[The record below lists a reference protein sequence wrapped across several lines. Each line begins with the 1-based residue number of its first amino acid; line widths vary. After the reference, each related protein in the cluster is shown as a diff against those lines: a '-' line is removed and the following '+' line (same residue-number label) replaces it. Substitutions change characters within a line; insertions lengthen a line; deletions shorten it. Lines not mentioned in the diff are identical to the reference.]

1 MKKQMTKEEEINTIK
16 NLCALV
22 LKEAEIAQLTVF
34 KGGLEDEQ
42 WWIDYQDK
50 LNELS
55 VKRIQ
60 Q

>member
-1 MKKQMTKEEEINTIK
+1 MKKQRTKEEEINVLK
-16 NLCALV
+16 SLCALV
-22 LKEAEIAQLTVF
+22 LKEAEIALQTAY

>member
-16 NLCALV
+16 ALCALV
-22 LKEAEIAQLTVF
+22 LKEAEIAQQTVF